1 MAFGEGADFGA
12 VAPFGGDRGFGGRGG
27 GGGDQRDFGRRG
39 GGGNRQFGDRDA
51 PRRNQEYG
59 SDDVREN
66 RSPRDRYNEENRSPR
81 GRYNEEQDGR
91 RGFPPSNRGRGFDGE
106 GRSKDFG
113 GDRRFGQRQMNDNE
127 EDSGRFGGR
136 SGHGPL
142 RDDGERARDNPTRG
156 GGFAGGL
163 YADDPPHRRD
173 RRAGFGDSDPQFV
186 DDNGYGR
193 DQGNR
198 DRKFN
203 DRGPRDGRGRNDD
216 REEFGGGRG
225 QFGGN
230 EGGGREFHRDRPSE
244 ARGPER
250 GFLRGSG
257 FSASREDF
265 RSQDYG
271 DRGRGH
277 GRDGGGARNYQRDRD
292 DDRQG
297 GPRDFYNREND
308 RGRSSGFGASR
319 DSSGSRSNYRG
330 GDWNS
335 RGGRGDRGFS
345 PDDGDRFHGE
355 RGQRFSSRRDQ
366 GFGGRNGG
374 DQHRGRGYDEEDGR
388 NGNDRYRRQDRCR
401 GGSPFGEQSGS
412 GFGGRSRFSSQNDH
426 PENGKVFVSGGRGT
440 ASTDERAPRDWVPEN
455 TEINKLFERDTI
467 NAEHFEN
474 KLDDKVEVIGAEGFN
489 EISSWE
495 NSGLHPDLIKIC
507 VEKCH
512 YKYVRPIQAAAIP
525 LIMRGYDVM
534 GLAETGGGKT
544 AAFVLPILHYILGLP
559 ESERSK
565 RGAPIALVVAP
576 TRELAKQLYDSFR
589 KHSYETG
596 ISCCVSYGQIPKF
609 TSLKEIHKGCDVLV
623 GTSGRLMDLVE
634 RSDISLSKLKFLV
647 LDEADMLLE
656 DRGDNHLKV
665 ILDSSKIPDIKQ
677 RQTLL
682 FSATFPPDVKRF
694 AGDVL
699 KERYVM
705 IRSSGRANVRVTQ
718 TFIQADG
725 VSGKNEKL
733 FEILQDLRDKRTD
746 DGKNLRTL
754 VFVDTRDRANFLALM
769 LGPMGIKAESITGN
783 RPQNE
788 RERVVQELRDGTVHV
803 LVGTDVCQRGLDIT
817 GLDVV
822 INYDIPSGSPAEAR
836 DKYIHRIGRTGRLH
850 KGEAIT
856 FIDSHSDGEILK
868 LIVQVAKE
876 TDQDVPQ
883 WLENMSST
891 GSTSFSNRSGGFGAS
906 GGGFGASGG
915 GFGASGF
922 GTSGFGDSGGGG
934 GSDFG
939 TSGFGGGG
947 GGKSDSDVFGSGGFK
962 AKPQQASDDDDDFGS
977 GTFGAPASGGGNP
990 KEKDDQAKNS
1000 DEDGYLS
1007 SDCYG

>member
-12 VAPFGGDRGFGGRGG
+12 VAPFGGDRGFGGIVHGRGG

-127 EDSGRFGGR
+127 EDSGKLRVKLLLYYDGLILLQAVSVEDLVMGR
-136 SGHGPL
+136 H
-142 RDDGERARDNPTRG
+142 

-250 GFLRGSG
+250 GFLRGGG
-257 FSASREDF
+257 FSGSREDF
-265 RSQDYG
+265 RSQDYS
-271 DRGRGH
+271 DRGRGP

-308 RGRSSGFGASR
+308 QEVIGILVEVVEIVDFLRMMVIGSTAKEGRDFPHEEIKALEDEMVVTSTE
-319 DSSGSRSNYRG
+319 
-330 GDWNS
+330 
-335 RGGRGDRGFS
+335 
-345 PDDGDRFHGE
+345 GE
-355 RGQRFSSRRDQ
+355 GMMKKTGETVTIVIDVKT
-366 GFGGRNGG
+366 
-374 DQHRGRGYDEEDGR
+374 DVEEDHHLV
-388 NGNDRYRRQDRCR
+388 NKVALDLVAV
-401 GGSPFGEQSGS
+401 P
-412 GFGGRSRFSSQNDH
+412 

-822 INYDIPSGSPAEAR
+822 INYDIPSGSPAE
-836 DKYIHRIGRTGRLH
+836 
-850 KGEAIT
+850 
-856 FIDSHSDGEILK
+856 
-868 LIVQVAKE
+868 VAKE

-922 GTSGFGDSGGGG
+922 GTSGFGDSGGG
-934 GSDFG
+934 SDFG

-947 GGKSDSDVFGSGGFK
+947 GGKSDSDGFGSDGFK

-1000 DEDGYLS
+1000 DEDGTW
-1007 SDCYG
+1007 